1 MKKIVGFSSLPEYGI
16 KWSRVH
22 VSRLEKEGKFPKHLN
37 LAPQSIGWLEEE
49 ILAWI
54 DERAA
59 ARSRGDAA
67 DPAASAE
74 ARKSENAAAPLPHCA
89 KEVAPAQLG
98 GRR

>member
-22 VSRLEKEGKFPKHLN
+22 VSRLEKEGKFPKHFN

-67 DPAASAE
+67 REVAHSAA
-74 ARKSENAAAPLPHCA
+74 NAAMKARSA
-89 KEVAPAQLG
+89 A
-98 GRR
+98 

>member
-16 KWSRVH
+16 TWSRVH

-59 ARSRGDAA
+59 ARSTSNAT
-67 DPAASAE
+67 DPTASAE
-74 ARKSENAAAPLPHCA
+74 HRKAENAALYSSEAEGA
-89 KEVAPAQLG
+89 
-98 GRR
+98 RR